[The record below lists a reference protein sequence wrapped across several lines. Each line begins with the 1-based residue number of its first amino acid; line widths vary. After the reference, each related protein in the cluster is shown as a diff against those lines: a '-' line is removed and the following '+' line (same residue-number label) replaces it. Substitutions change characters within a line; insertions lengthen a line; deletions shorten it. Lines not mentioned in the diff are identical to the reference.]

1 MLEMLTGKKIIFSF
15 FVNNTIFLMV
25 WALDLVGE
33 ATGQLNGCCEVAF
46 LFLFVQ
52 QECLYVLI

>member
-1 MLEMLTGKKIIFSF
+1 MLTGKKIIFSF

-25 WALDLVGE
+25 WALDLMGE
-33 ATGQLNGCCEVAF
+33 AKGQLNGCCEVAF

-52 QECLYVLI
+52 QNVCMS